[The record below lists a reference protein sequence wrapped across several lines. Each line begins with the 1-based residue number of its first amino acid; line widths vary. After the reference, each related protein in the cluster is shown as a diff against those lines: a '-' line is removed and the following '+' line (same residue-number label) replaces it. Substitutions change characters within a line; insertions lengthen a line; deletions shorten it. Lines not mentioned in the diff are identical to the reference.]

1 MRTAIL
7 FRALALAS
15 ALATSVFSHGA
26 SAEVQPIAGAGP
38 STRITALFA
47 QLFQPQAARHG
58 IRFEVPERSIKHAG
72 GIEASNTFFFGR
84 LGRPL
89 NPAEKALGKEEILL
103 GHVPVG
109 FAVGDGVGVR
119 SLTPQQLQDILQ
131 GRVSN
136 WKQVGGADAPIMRLG
151 REPTEAVLTH
161 LRTGLPYLGEVAWD
175 KVLQRDHQVVAML
188 KTQEGTYAISFGV
201 LESFPPSNQLRIDG
215 WSSAQ
220 PVGLVYDKRNAA
232 HPLVLDAVKFS
243 KSDQW
248 NNEIQKRG
256 IGLSVR

>member
-1 MRTAIL
+1 MAAWTFAQ
-7 FRALALAS
+7 AAA
-15 ALATSVFSHGA
+15 
-26 SAEVQPIAGAGP
+26 AETQPIAGAGP
-38 STRITALFA
+38 STRIAALFV
-47 QLFQPQAARHG
+47 QMFQPQAARQG

-72 GIEASNTFFFGR
+72 GIEASNTYLFGR

-89 NPAEKALGKEEILL
+89 SPAEKALGKEEIML
-103 GHVPVG
+103 GRVPVG

-119 SLTPQQLQDILQ
+119 SLTPQQLQDVLL
-131 GRVSN
+131 GRVGN

-161 LRTGLPYLGEVAWD
+161 LRAGLPYLGEVTWD

-188 KTQEGTYAISFGV
+188 KTREGTYAISFGM
-201 LESFPPSNQLRIDG
+201 LEAFPAENQLRIDG
-215 WSSAQ
+215 WSSAL

-232 HPLVLDAVKFS
+232 HPLVLDAIKYS

-256 IGLSVR
+256 IGFSVR